1 MAKQLFKAPN
11 ALSGTSGPQST
22 GIRQFSTSQ
31 PFGVFASDAN
41 SFGPQQQPFVA
52 PSQPFGIYQSDANP
66 VYGAANAPGA
76 ITPSPFG
83 EGSLT
88 ADTVVSAATNIADD
102 AAAGSVIPVVGTVI
116 GAGLGLI
123 STIMQYNAA
132 KRQIEENKKAQAQQ
146 LSIYNREI
154 AKADKR
160 YAEETAYSHKMDK
173 RNMKLQD
180 ENIKYQKMM
189 QFSAN
194 LKDFFNRKPEA
205 LSRLMQI
212 QQFEGA

>member
-1 MAKQLFKAPN
+1 MGVQGTATFGQGSRP
-11 ALSGTSGPQST
+11 LSFQPIGTSNDLHLFDSSLPAS
-22 GIRQFSTSQ
+22 S
-31 PFGVFASDAN
+31 PDFA
-41 SFGPQQQPFVA
+41 
-52 PSQPFGIYQSDANP
+52 
-66 VYGAANAPGA
+66 
-76 ITPSPFG
+76 T
-83 EGSLT
+83 
-88 ADTVVSAATNIADD
+88 SAAVNIGTGAL
-102 AAAGSVIPVVGTVI
+102 AGSAIPVIGTAI

-123 STIMQYNAA
+123 STILQYNAA
-132 KRQIEENKKAQAQQ
+132 KNQIKANERAQKQ
-146 LSIYNREI
+146 NLALYEKET

-180 ENIKYQKMM
+180 ENIRYQKAL